1 MSKGSGQW
9 WWVAGVDWA
18 DGPGRRSRH
27 CPQTPTGH
35 QVPKQTQIQDPDQLG
50 PGAGWDVGGGGQTQD
65 CAQGDHQPRH
75 TQMV

>member
-1 MSKGSGQW
+1 MSPGSGQW

-27 CPQTPTGH
+27 CPQTSTGC
-35 QVPKQTQIQDPDQLG
+35 QVPEQTQIKDPDQLG
-50 PGAGWDVGGGGQTQD
+50 SGAGWDAGGGGQAQD
-65 CAQGDHQPRH
+65 CAQGHHQPRH